1 MQSTYAAADHI
12 AERRDEMNVL
22 IIGGAGFLGANL
34 ARTCLTAGARVTIL
48 DSLESR
54 LDSTT
59 ANLRAIWDHVR
70 FVQGS
75 MADGSSLPDVIDGQ
89 DVIFNCAGQTSHP
102 LSLQDPLYDL
112 EINCVAN
119 LKLLETLRGLK
130 STARIVYASTSTI
143 VGRAPG
149 EVVDEDHGERPL
161 DIYSAN
167 KGAAEKYYRIYHH
180 VFGLRTLALRFANLY
195 GPYGKGSPEF
205 GFINHFIAQAWSGNT
220 IRIFG
225 DGLQTRNAL
234 YVEDAAEAML
244 VASSHDELLGETHFV
259 VHDEHLP
266 VRRIAEEIVD
276 VLGRGSIEHIGWSDE
291 RMRIEL
297 DQVLISGRRFREA
310 TGWSPRHSFREGME
324 RTRAVLARTEVL

>member
-1 MQSTYAAADHI
+1 MDQITVGRS
-12 AERRDEMNVL
+12 EMNVL
-22 IIGGAGFLGANL
+22 IIGGAGFLGSNL
-34 ARTCLTAGARVTIL
+34 ARACLAAGARVTIL
-48 DSLESR
+48 DSLEAR

-59 ANLRAIWDHVR
+59 ANLQAIWDDVV
-70 FVQGS
+70 FIKGS
-75 MADGSSLPDVIDGQ
+75 MADEGSLPAMLGGQ

-119 LKLLETLRGLK
+119 LKLLETLRRIK
-130 STARIVYASTSTI
+130 STATIVYASTATI

-149 EVVDEDHGERPL
+149 ELVDEDHGERPL

-205 GFINHFIAQAWSGNT
+205 GFINHFIAQAWHGDT

-225 DGLQTRNAL
+225 EGLQTRNAL

-244 VASSHDELLGETHFV
+244 DASSHDELLGETHFV
-259 VHDEHLP
+259 VHGEHLT
-266 VRRIAEEIVD
+266 VRRIAEEMVH
-276 VLGRGSIEHIGWSDE
+276 VLGRGAIEHVGWPDE

-297 DQVLISGRRFREA
+297 DQVLISGRRFHEA
-310 TGWSPRHSFREGME
+310 TGWAPRHSFREGME
-324 RTRAVLARTEVL
+324 RTKAVLERTELV